1 MKDEMLMESM
11 SDMSMVDYLVYLWV
25 SIMVDQ
31 TVDMTE
37 YGMAMKMDN
46 EKVDM
51 MVEMMDD

>member
-11 SDMSMVDYLVYLWV
+11 SDMSMVDYLVYLWA